1 MLCTYCN
8 APRMANDAPC
18 PQCGAPS
25 PLMGS
30 YGAAPPSAMWGNTS
44 RNTSDHQWNNPSSL
58 GSLPPTAPND
68 NPSWAPM
75 MGAPAAMQ
83 PPAQTQLRQDQ
94 SLLPVPY
101 QNRTEATYQ
110 PMMLMAPDPSTGE
123 TLLLPVP
130 THGSLAPSGFRYPG
144 SPDED
149 ESIHIPPMYTKPRA
163 IIPRYRIISGLLS
176 VLIVFTVLCTGAGYL
191 AKVSGRFAFLDQLWG
206 DARPQ
211 NLPATAS
218 QPIPDP
224 SPDLIYGP
232 AKNIIN
238 SASTASKIDPQTN
251 IALQPTNVFS
261 PGQVIYLTYS
271 VHPKSAGVVVLKWYT
286 NDLLYKTMTSPQ
298 ISDAKNGKV
307 TMQFTQPIAGKVELY
322 WNNQLAIALFF
333 VVR

>member
-1 MLCTYCN
+1 
-8 APRMANDAPC
+8 
-18 PQCGAPS
+18 
-25 PLMGS
+25 
-30 YGAAPPSAMWGNTS
+30 
-44 RNTSDHQWNNPSSL
+44 
-58 GSLPPTAPND
+58 
-68 NPSWAPM
+68 
-75 MGAPAAMQ
+75 
-83 PPAQTQLRQDQ
+83 
-94 SLLPVPY
+94 
-101 QNRTEATYQ
+101 
-110 PMMLMAPDPSTGE
+110 MMLVAPDPSTGE

-130 THGSLAPSGFRYPG
+130 THNVGSLAPSELRYPV

-176 VLIVFTVLCTGAGYL
+176 VLIVFTVLCTGGGYL
-191 AKVSGRFAFLDQLWG
+191 AKVSGRLAFLDQLWG

-218 QPIPDP
+218 HALPDP
-224 SPDLIYGP
+224 SPNPIYGP

-238 SASTASKIDPQTN
+238 SASTASKIDPQTD

-271 VHPKSAGVVVLKWYT
+271 VHPKSVGVVVLKWYT
-286 NDLLYKTMTSPQ
+286 NGLLYKTVTSPP

-307 TMQFTQPIAGKVELY
+307 TMQFPQPVEGKVELY
-322 WNNQLAIALFF
+322 WNDQLAIALFF

>member
-1 MLCTYCN
+1 
-8 APRMANDAPC
+8 
-18 PQCGAPS
+18 
-25 PLMGS
+25 MGS
-30 YGAAPPSAMWGNTS
+30 YGAP
-44 RNTSDHQWNNPSSL
+44 
-58 GSLPPTAPND
+58 
-68 NPSWAPM
+68 
-75 MGAPAAMQ
+75 APAIMRL
-83 PPAQTQLRQDQ
+83 PAQAQQRQDQ

-110 PMMLMAPDPSTGE
+110 PMMLIAPDPSTGE

-130 THGSLAPSGFRYPG
+130 THNLGSLGPSEHRYPG

-149 ESIHIPPMYTKPRA
+149 ESIHIPPIYTKPRA

-191 AKVSGRFAFLDQLWG
+191 AKVSGRLAFLDQLWG

-218 QPIPDP
+218 QPLPDP
-224 SPDLIYGP
+224 SPNPIYGP

-238 SASTASKIDPQTN
+238 SASTASKIDPQTD

-261 PGQVIYLTYS
+261 PGQIIYLTYS
-271 VHPKSAGVVVLKWYT
+271 VHPKSVGVVVLKWYT
-286 NDLLYKTMTSPQ
+286 NGLLYKTVTSPP

-307 TMQFTQPIAGKVELY
+307 TMQFTQPVAGKVELY
-322 WNNQLAIALFF
+322 WNTELAITLFF